1 MFQRCV
7 SPTLLRYNGEN
18 FAKFET
24 QILIGET
31 SVLWSR
37 FAFCSFGRAFRI
49 AESNQNAVK
58 VGEVTSCWNVV
69 AILFAK
75 SAWIL
80 ADAEWKWHG
89 RHRRSRVWLINPT
102 VNQYFNFHGP
112 TPIAESELMNF
123 DPYGCYKMY
132 YLEANN
138 SDARD
143 NTIITN

>member
-69 AILFAK
+69 AIVLEF
-75 SAWIL
+75 WPML
-80 ADAEWKWHG
+80 NENDMVDTDVQE
-89 RHRRSRVWLINPT
+89 
-102 VNQYFNFHGP
+102 
-112 TPIAESELMNF
+112 F
-123 DPYGCYKMY
+123 D
-132 YLEANN
+132 
-138 SDARD
+138 
-143 NTIITN
+143 